1 MVRVET
7 RIQSIY
13 YIMLYSEGSGTRKV
27 EFYGTYPGIKTK
39 NGFAVFWMMIFVPE
53 KKKEK
58 LVYFGTFDDYVNLA
72 LVNLP
77 IAISLPKLKT
87 QVLNTNSY
95 CKRWWSI
102 ISVKYVVRISLQ
114 IFCLSCI
121 FPPYVDQI
129 STKKNWRSDWWAN
142 CLYLWSSTSCIHKKK
157 KICFNGFHVLAKT
170 IIRSGYIFCFFW
182 LIT

>member
-87 QVLNTNSY
+87 QVSNTNSY

-129 STKKNWRSDWWAN
+129 STKKIDEVTDERIVYTFGVQHHAF
-142 CLYLWSSTSCIHKKK
+142 TKKRK
-157 KICFNGFHVLAKT
+157 FASMVFM
-170 IIRSGYIFCFFW
+170 F
-182 LIT
+182 